1 MDNWKLELI
10 RFYEGE
16 TLQSMLEAMCE
27 IKRDADDLKQELIL
41 FLLDMDEQ
49 KLKRLIGN
57 KQWTFYCYGYLRNQ
71 YHSSSSEFLKKYRK
85 LINIPEPENF
95 LADLFDENTEE
106 VFILLNRVEHIL
118 DTEFDFFTA
127 FLFRKY
133 YFDYY
138 DEKKEKTI
146 KGRSYRS
153 IEREYSLDE
162 DFKIDHMYIYNSVT
176 ETLKSLKIKLKKEG
190 LI

>member
-10 RFYEGE
+10 KFYESD
-16 TLQSMLEAMCE
+16 TLSSMLEAMCD
-27 IKRDADDLKQELIL
+27 IKRDSDDLKQELIL
-41 FLLDMDEQ
+41 FLLTMDEN
-49 KLKRLIGN
+49 KLKLLIQN
-57 KQWTFYCYGYLRNQ
+57 KQLTFYCYGYLRNQ
-71 YHSSSSEFLKKYRK
+71 YHSSSSEFYKKYRK
-85 LINIPEPENF
+85 ITYNPESENF
-95 LADLFDENTEE
+95 LADLLDESSEDTFNLLTRIDQ
-106 VFILLNRVEHIL
+106 ILNN
-118 DTEFDFFTA
+118 DYDFFTA

-133 YFDYY
+133 YFDYF

-153 IEREYSLDE
+153 IEKEYSLSS
-162 DFKIDHMYIYNSVT
+162 DFKIDHMFIYNSVT

>member
-16 TLQSMLEAMCE
+16 TLSSMLEAMCE
-27 IKRDADDLKQELIL
+27 VKRDADDLKQELIL
-41 FLLDMDEQ
+41 FLLSMDEL
-49 KLKRLIGN
+49 KLKKLIEN
-57 KQWTFYCYGYLRNQ
+57 KQLTFYCYGYLRNQ
-71 YHSSSSEFLKKYRK
+71 YHSSSSEFFKKYRK
-85 LINIPEPENF
+85 LINIPEPEKY
-95 LADLFDENTEE
+95 LSDLFDEDTED
-106 VFILLNRVEHIL
+106 VFRLLTRVEQIL
-118 DTEFDFFTA
+118 DSDYDFFTS

-133 YFDYY
+133 YFDHY

-153 IEREYSLDE
+153 IEKEYSLSS
-162 DFKIDHMYIYNSVT
+162 DFKIDHMFIYNSVT

>member
-49 KLKRLIGN
+49 KLKRLIEN
-57 KQWTFYCYGYLRNQ
+57 KQLTFYCYGYLRNQ
-71 YHSSSSEFLKKYRK
+71 YHSSSSEFFKKYRK

-138 DEKKEKTI
+138 DEKKQKTI

-153 IEREYSLDE
+153 IEREYSLDA

-190 LI
+190 LL

>member
-1 MDNWKLELI
+1 LDNWKLELI

-49 KLKRLIGN
+49 KLKRLIEN
-57 KQWTFYCYGYLRNQ
+57 KQLTFYCYGYLRNQ
-71 YHSSSSEFLKKYRK
+71 YHSSSSEFFKKYRK

-106 VFILLNRVEHIL
+106 VFILLNKVEHIL

-153 IEREYSLDE
+153 IEREYSLDA

-190 LI
+190 LL

>member
-49 KLKRLIGN
+49 KLKRLIEN
-57 KQWTFYCYGYLRNQ
+57 KQLTFYCYGYLRNQ
-71 YHSSSSEFLKKYRK
+71 YHSSSSEFFKKYRK